1 MFDVKTSF
9 RLCQTYRKVQTAQ
22 VMEVYQEAFKKL
34 GLVEVYNGKDGW
46 MVQLHVGGT
55 TADSTLIVPGDP
67 KQWVS
72 FPVQKGLDALRT
84 LIAQTKGNNTGIEL
98 VGKVGLTSHFGH
110 ELLAAKGVQSQKMT

>member
-1 MFDVKTSF
+1 MERVFD
-9 RLCQTYRKVQTAQ
+9 
-22 VMEVYQEAFKKL
+22 
-34 GLVEVYNGKDGW
+34 GKHVW
-46 MVQLHVGGT
+46 VVQLHVGGT
-55 TADSTLIVPGDP
+55 IADSTLIVPGDP

-110 ELLAAKGVQSQKMT
+110 ELLAAKVPARIVAEN